1 LKKIFFILLALTATC
16 QQLSA
21 QQHRDDDLVQFA
33 GVVVSA
39 DSTRLLPLVSIRLK
53 NTNKGTYSDAS
64 GFFSFVAKKTD
75 TIVFSSIGMRTVQ
88 YVIPADITASKFSI
102 IQTMQEDTIYL
113 PETVVRPGPS
123 PEEFNYYF
131 VRANIP
137 DEYYTRA
144 SGNLRQK
151 TLQSVSAGMTMD
163 GRENQDYMMQAY
175 TYQYYYQG
183 QLPPQRLFDPIAWS
197 QFFKSWNKDK
207 DKKK

>member
-1 LKKIFFILLALTATC
+1 MASG
-16 QQLSA
+16 QQLFA
-21 QQHRDDDLVQFA
+21 QPPSKDDDLVQFA

-39 DSTRLLPLVSIRLK
+39 DSSRLLPLVSIRLK
-53 NTNKGTYSDAS
+53 NSNKGTYTDAS
-64 GFFSFVAKKTD
+64 GFFSFVARKAD
-75 TIVFSSIGMRTVQ
+75 TIMFSSIGMRTVQ
-88 YVIPADITASKFSI
+88 YVIPSDLNTSKFSI
-102 IQTMQEDTIYL
+102 IQPMYEDTIYL

-137 DEYYTRA
+137 DEYFTRA

-151 TLQSVSAGMTMD
+151 TLQGVSATLTMD
-163 GRENQDYMMQAY
+163 GHENQSYAQQAY

-197 QFFKSWNKDK
+197 QFFNTWKKDK
-207 DKKK
+207 GKK